1 MKIILSISIL
11 LLTSILPPVDNLEYC
26 EKCEHYHYVKDDR
39 FTSVTDFKQWL
50 SEHPVEVYYQLE
62 TPTTIN
68 LKPSGE
74 LKTYKDYTSISNNED
89 TEMQVKYYIKE

>member
-39 FTSVTDFKQWL
+39 CTHKDCKCNDVTYEIEPYEKDW
-50 SEHPVEVYYQLE
+50 
-62 TPTTIN
+62 PT
-68 LKPSGE
+68 
-74 LKTYKDYTSISNNED
+74 D
-89 TEMQVKYYIKE
+89 V